1 MRQTKKILIFGMTA
15 ETGGVES
22 FIMNYVRHMVGKGI
36 EFDFLT
42 YNRRPAFSDE
52 IEKLGGRIIVIPGR
66 GKNPLKCVSA
76 IKRVLAQTEY
86 DAVWSNLCYLSDVL
100 LLKYA
105 KKAGVPVRIIHAHNN
120 ANMSGR
126 INGFLH
132 KYNRKGIGKIA
143 TDFWGCSDS
152 AGEFFYPD
160 SIRSGEKYRVIPNA
174 IDTEKFAFD
183 GSVREKK
190 RKELGLEDKFVI
202 GNVGRFHFQ
211 KNHIF
216 LLEIFKQICL
226 IRQNAVLLLVGDGE
240 LREEIEAKIDELE
253 LKDKVLLLG
262 RRGDVNELMCAMDAF
277 VLPSLF
283 EGLGI
288 VLIEAQSCGLPC
300 FASANTVPKEAGVT
314 DLLEFIGLN
323 EKAEIWAKKIL
334 STAIT
339 DRADKSA
346 EVAKAGYDIK
356 ESSQKLVDFFINSK
370 D

>member
-1 MRQTKKILIFGMTA
+1 MQETKKVLIFGMTA

-22 FIMNYVRHMVGKGI
+22 FIMNYVRHMVYGGI
-36 EFDFLT
+36 KFDFLA
-42 YNRRPAFSDE
+42 YNRPPAFSDE

-66 GKNPLKCVSA
+66 GKNPLKCISA
-76 IKRVLAQTEY
+76 IKRVLAQTQY

-120 ANMSGR
+120 ANMSGC

-132 KYNRKGIGKIA
+132 KYNRERIDKIA

-160 SIRSGEKYRVIPNA
+160 SVRSSEKYRVIPNA
-174 IDTEKFAFD
+174 VDTEKFVFD
-183 GSVREKK
+183 SSVREKK

-216 LLEIFKQICL
+216 LLDIFKQIC
-226 IRQNAVLLLVGDGE
+226 IIHQNAVLLLVGDGE
-240 LREEIEAKIDELE
+240 LRPEIEAKIDELE
-253 LKDKVLLLG
+253 LKEKVFLLG
-262 RRGDVNELMCAMDAF
+262 RRSDVNELMCAMDVF
-277 VLPSLF
+277 LLPSLF

-288 VLIEAQSCGLPC
+288 VLIEAQCCGLPC
-300 FASANTVPKEAGVT
+300 FASANTVPNEAKVT
-314 DLLEFIGLN
+314 DLLEFIDL
-323 EKAEIWAKKIL
+323 KDSPEIWAKKIL
-334 STAIT
+334 NANTAP
-339 DRADKSA
+339 RADKSA
-346 EVAKAGYDIK
+346 DVSKAGYDIN
-356 ESSQKLVDFFINSK
+356 ETSQRLIDFFINEK